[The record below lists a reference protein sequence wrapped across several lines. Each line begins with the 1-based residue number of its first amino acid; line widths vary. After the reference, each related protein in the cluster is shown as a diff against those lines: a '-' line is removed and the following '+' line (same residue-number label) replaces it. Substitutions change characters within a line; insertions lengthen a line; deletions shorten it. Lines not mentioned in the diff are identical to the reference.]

1 MSDIKKSGSLWW
13 GWDWNTAIEKHF
25 KTVDCWFEEI
35 HTYKNPDTLMDD
47 ATVFSHYLMCAW
59 GNHRKRCQNTIPSK
73 YNAKIESY
81 KPTDKIVKKV
91 I

>member
-1 MSDIKKSGSLWW
+1 MSDIKKSSLWM
-13 GWDWNTAIEKHF
+13 GETWNTAIEKHF
-25 KTVDCWFEEI
+25 KTADCWFEEI

-59 GNHRKRCQNTIPSK
+59 GNRKKYQNRIPIK